1 MPLQR
6 FDLVAGRTASELK
19 SLLDA
24 AQRAVVA
31 AFHVPASDRYQVVHQ
46 HARDELLVEDT
57 GLGFP
62 RSDRIVVLSLTS
74 RPREE
79 SAKID
84 FYRRLCLELEV
95 CGVRPDDVVV
105 SIVSN
110 GDADWSFGQGRAQY
124 VTGELSRRT

>member
-6 FDLVAGRTASELK
+6 FDLVTGRTSSELK
-19 SLLDA
+19 ALLDA
-24 AQRAVVA
+24 TQRAVVA
-31 AFHVPASDRYQVVHQ
+31 AFHVPPSDRYQVVHQ
-46 HARDELLVEDT
+46 HAQDELVVEDT
-57 GLGFP
+57 GLGIS
-62 RSDRIVVLSLTS
+62 RTEKIVLLSLTS

-84 FYRRLCLELEV
+84 FYQRLCKELEI

-105 SIVSN
+105 SISSN

-124 VTGELSRRT
+124 LTGEL